1 MQSTEQYLVYVRC
14 TSNPEFNKFFISNKA
29 VRVEQTSLFHAM
41 ESVLDDVSE
50 ILMRVPGRP
59 SFVTLESFV
68 TQDRRLVLKRER
80 TVYFRGHIVTTND
93 FLDPVLISFY
103 EIEEKRYNADELVA
117 EVPAA
122 ESPFRDTDTAAPAK
136 WTYPYW
142 CRLCGAIVKDTPRD
156 NLDTS
161 CVAIGGH
168 QWQCYDPVL
177 ASYLESEGLQTPST
191 DSCEAVRGGHLAA
204 DTFQPSM
211 CGSCELYYC
220 RHNPIYQNTIAE
232 MPPDLLA
239 DNWKRH
245 HLDKLGVVSRK
256 DDSSEPG
263 ATPDTP

>member
-1 MQSTEQYLVYVRC
+1 MQTTQQYLVYIRC

-204 DTFQPSM
+204 DTFHPSM

-245 HLDKLGVVSRK
+245 HLNKLGVASRK
-256 DDSSEPG
+256 DG
-263 ATPDTP
+263 